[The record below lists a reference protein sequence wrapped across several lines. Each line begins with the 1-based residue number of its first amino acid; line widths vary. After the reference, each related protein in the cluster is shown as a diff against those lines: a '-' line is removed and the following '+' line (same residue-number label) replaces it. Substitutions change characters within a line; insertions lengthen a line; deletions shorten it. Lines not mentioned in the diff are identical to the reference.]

1 MREEGRGNGLYRYLT
16 DDELEALVAEVA
28 DHGMLAPPTYLKDLI
43 MEEAAK
49 PAMPAGNGRKKKID
63 RKTAKIQLAV
73 YSLKIAGAAAAAL
86 FCLTMVPVD
95 MGGNT
100 GDAGNRRMEKE
111 IEEDMVRY
119 REESERILT
128 EPVVQEDGIG
138 SFFGN
143 VLGIFGNGREED
155 ASSLW
160 NGITEW
166 FGNGG
171 AEE

>member
-1 MREEGRGNGLYRYLT
+1 M
-16 DDELEALVAEVA
+16 
-28 DHGMLAPPTYLKDLI
+28 
-43 MEEAAK
+43 
-49 PAMPAGNGRKKKID
+49 
-63 RKTAKIQLAV
+63 
-73 YSLKIAGAAAAAL
+73 KIAGAAAAAL

-111 IEEDMVRY
+111 IEEDMARY